1 MLRDAKVL
9 AGTLAFVRHSAPAT
23 VSHVDCRSD
32 RERLALS
39 PQEITLPKVTFI
51 QHSGT
56 TRTVDATSG
65 SSLMQA
71 ALDNSV
77 PGIDADCSGSCACGT
92 CHVMVDAGWAQ
103 AVGNPGDMEE
113 AMLSMRPDRSAHSR
127 LACQIVVDEA
137 LDGLVVR
144 LPEHQ
149 M

>member
-1 MLRDAKVL
+1 MLRDARVL
-9 AGTLAFVRHSAPAT
+9 AGGPVFVRHSAAVT
-23 VSHVDCRSD
+23 VRQVDCRSG
-32 RERLALS
+32 LARPARS
-39 PQEITLPKVTFI
+39 PQENTLPKVTFI
-51 QHSGT
+51 ENSGT
-56 TRTVDATSG
+56 SRTVDATSG

-92 CHVMVDAGWAQ
+92 CHVMVDADWAQ

-127 LACQIVVDEA
+127 LACQIVVGEA

>member
-1 MLRDAKVL
+1 M
-9 AGTLAFVRHSAPAT
+9 
-23 VSHVDCRSD
+23 
-32 RERLALS
+32 
-39 PQEITLPKVTFI
+39 PKVTFI
-51 QHSGT
+51 EHSGT
-56 TRTVDATSG
+56 TRTVNTTSG

-77 PGIDADCSGSCACGT
+77 TGIDADCSGSCACGT

-103 AVGNPGDMEE
+103 AVGDPGDMEE

>member
-1 MLRDAKVL
+1 M
-9 AGTLAFVRHSAPAT
+9 
-23 VSHVDCRSD
+23 
-32 RERLALS
+32 
-39 PQEITLPKVTFI
+39 PKVTFI
-51 QHSGT
+51 ENSGM
-56 TRTVDATSG
+56 TRTVDVAAGGT
-65 SSLMQA
+65 LMQA

-77 PGIDADCSGSCACGT
+77 PGIDADCGGSCACGT
-92 CHVMVDAGWAQ
+92 CHVMVDARWAQ

-113 AMLSMRPDRSAHSR
+113 AMLSMRPDRSAYSR

>member
-1 MLRDAKVL
+1 
-9 AGTLAFVRHSAPAT
+9 
-23 VSHVDCRSD
+23 
-32 RERLALS
+32 
-39 PQEITLPKVTFI
+39 LPKVTFI
-51 QHSGT
+51 EKSGT
-56 TRTVDATSG
+56 SHTVNATSG

>member
-1 MLRDAKVL
+1 M
-9 AGTLAFVRHSAPAT
+9 
-23 VSHVDCRSD
+23 
-32 RERLALS
+32 
-39 PQEITLPKVTFI
+39 PKVTFI
-51 QHSGT
+51 EHSGT
-56 TRTVDATSG
+56 SRTVNATSG

-71 ALDNSV
+71 AMDNSV

-92 CHVMVDAGWAQ
+92 CHVMVDAAWVQ
-103 AVGNPGDMEE
+103 AVGNPGEMEE
-113 AMLSMRPDRSAHSR
+113 AMFCPMRPDRTAHSR